1 MKNVFREISQNGQK
15 NTSTGVSFS
24 VKLDDTDLQ
33 LYLKRDSGTSSFRQ
47 ICEICNNK
55 FFQNTTGELLLI
67 IAVSI
72 VVQEKLANETIN
84 YDIEN

>member
-24 VKLDDTDLQ
+24 VKLDDADLQ
-33 LYLKRDSGTSSFRQ
+33 LYLKRHSDTSSFRE